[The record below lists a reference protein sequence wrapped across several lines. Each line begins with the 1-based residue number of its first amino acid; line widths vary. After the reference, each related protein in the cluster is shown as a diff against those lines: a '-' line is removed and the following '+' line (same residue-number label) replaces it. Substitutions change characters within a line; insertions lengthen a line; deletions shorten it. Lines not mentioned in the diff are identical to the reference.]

1 MNMIDRHCYCVIMAG
16 GTGSKLWPVSR
27 AALPKQFIE
36 QEGTGLTFYRH
47 TFNRCCSV
55 VLPENVIVVT
65 TERYRELVLEQT
77 PELRPENLL
86 VEPYI
91 RNTAPCVAYA
101 AYTLLKRDPEA
112 VFAVLPSDNII
123 KNSSA
128 FRADILSAMAFVSAN
143 EALVTMGVVPTR
155 PDPNYGYIQAAGG
168 RDAYRRGEPLRV
180 KTFTEK
186 PDVEIAR
193 VFMASGE
200 FLWNSGI
207 FVWRASVLRDELAEH
222 MPELTAWFGGWE
234 DALGTP
240 NEGEFLQRAYSGIQK
255 SSIDL
260 GIMESTSKAWVY
272 PADFDWADIG
282 SWDSLYNVIPEKDTD
297 GNRSNS
303 HHTDLQNC
311 SNNLVITTDG
321 KKLVAVKG
329 LDNFL
334 VVDTEDVLMICPRN
348 EEDVNDLFSDVAM
361 PGLESFR

>member
-1 MNMIDRHCYCVIMAG
+1 M
-16 GTGSKLWPVSR
+16 
-27 AALPKQFIE
+27 
-36 QEGTGLTFYRH
+36 
-47 TFNRCCSV
+47 
-55 VLPENVIVVT
+55 
-65 TERYRELVLEQT
+65 
-77 PELRPENLL
+77 
-86 VEPYI
+86 
-91 RNTAPCVAYA
+91 
-101 AYTLLKRDPEA
+101 
-112 VFAVLPSDNII
+112 
-123 KNSSA
+123 
-128 FRADILSAMAFVSAN
+128 
-143 EALVTMGVVPTR
+143 
-155 PDPNYGYIQAAGG
+155 
-168 RDAYRRGEPLRV
+168 RV

>member
-1 MNMIDRHCYCVIMAG
+1 M
-16 GTGSKLWPVSR
+16 
-27 AALPKQFIE
+27 
-36 QEGTGLTFYRH
+36 
-47 TFNRCCSV
+47 
-55 VLPENVIVVT
+55 
-65 TERYRELVLEQT
+65 
-77 PELRPENLL
+77 
-86 VEPYI
+86 
-91 RNTAPCVAYA
+91 
-101 AYTLLKRDPEA
+101 
-112 VFAVLPSDNII
+112 
-123 KNSSA
+123 
-128 FRADILSAMAFVSAN
+128 
-143 EALVTMGVVPTR
+143 
-155 PDPNYGYIQAAGG
+155 
-168 RDAYRRGEPLRV
+168 
-180 KTFTEK
+180 
-186 PDVEIAR
+186 
-193 VFMASGE
+193 
-200 FLWNSGI
+200 
-207 FVWRASVLRDELAEH
+207 LRDELAEH